1 MASNL
6 TIVLNKKFYFR
17 NIGGEGKVRDN
28 EIPTKTQWISKPS
41 LKTIPHKITIHRLTQ
56 RTKDYHLE
64 SLSQFLELDA
74 SNTPP
79 PVFTRKT

>member
-28 EIPTKTQWISKPS
+28 EIPTKT
-41 LKTIPHKITIHRLTQ
+41 
-56 RTKDYHLE
+56 
-64 SLSQFLELDA
+64 
-74 SNTPP
+74 
-79 PVFTRKT
+79 